1 MPQFY
6 LVTFGKALEETT
18 VSSYAELDST
28 QVYII
33 VVDQEQIMYIWR
45 GSDAPNRMKFISSRA
60 AAQLRVDQGGTH
72 SVQSVDQGQEPPNFH
87 NLFGDQSLPKPT
99 HPPTLAGEMLGALD
113 DFKDSHTDENIT
125 DHEEKFVESISDM
138 KTPESDEIYNV
149 EPITS
154 VEDVPEL
161 SEVEDVPEQE
171 YIDTDKI
178 TDSVDQS
185 ISYEDPNQESVPT
198 ESITSDN
205 GSIMKPEAFMD
216 AERLLE
222 SLNFE
227 SSENDNIQI
236 QESANTKSSIKPEFP
251 GVPKKTTIDM
261 TSQEDTKIIHSD
273 ETELTSLEVPS
284 PEVPLEVP
292 SPEVP
297 LEVPSPE
304 VPLEVPSPNIRL
316 EVPLPEIPPEVPPEI
331 PPEVPPEIPPELITT
346 VAPAI
351 NESLE
356 KTLKEYPIPDGYNR
370 EFIISQNK
378 LYTIVRKEI
387 QLLGVREERFEP
399 LRDPPEGSH
408 LVHGYL
414 IRLIVRN
421 GSVLAVEFLR
431 SKETSRKPE
440 SEASVTSEAPS
451 GEAHTEKTRSELLSA
466 MQREVKEFH
475 P

>member
-1 MPQFY
+1 MGYTMPQFY
-6 LVTFGKALEETT
+6 LVTFGKALEDTT

-45 GSDAPNRMKFISSRA
+45 GTDAPNRMKFISSRA

-87 NLFGDQSLPKPT
+87 NLFGDQALPKPT

-113 DFKDSHTDENIT
+113 DIKESHTDENET
-125 DHEEKFVESISDM
+125 DHEEKFVESISEM
-138 KTPESDEIYNV
+138 KTHESDELYKEVPISSV
-149 EPITS
+149 EDVPELS
-154 VEDVPEL
+154 EVEDVPEL

-171 YIDTDKI
+171 YVDTEKI

-185 ISYEDPNQESVPT
+185 ISYKDTNQESVPT

-205 GSIMKPEAFMD
+205 DSPMESPSFME

-222 SLNFE
+222 SLNFD
-227 SSENDNIQI
+227 SSEKDNVQI
-236 QESANTKSSIKPEFP
+236 PESANTKSSINTEFL
-251 GVPKKTTIDM
+251 GVPKKTTIDL

-292 SPEVP
+292 SPE
-297 LEVPSPE
+297 
-304 VPLEVPSPNIRL
+304 IRL

-331 PPEVPPEIPPELITT
+331 PSELITT

-414 IRLIVRN
+414 VRLIVRN

-451 GEAHTEKTRSELLSA
+451 GEAHPEKTRSKLLSA